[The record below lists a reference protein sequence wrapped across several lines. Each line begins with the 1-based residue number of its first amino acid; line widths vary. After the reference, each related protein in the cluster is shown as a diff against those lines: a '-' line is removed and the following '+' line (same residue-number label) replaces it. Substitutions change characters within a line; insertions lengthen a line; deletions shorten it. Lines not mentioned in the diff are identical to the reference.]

1 MINQKINVMRFKSFC
16 LLAFTGFLFI
26 NVTAQG
32 INKDTAYIAV
42 PSEIKS
48 VTKHTVVIDGKTINY
63 SATAGALILLN
74 EKEEPVALF
83 GYTAYT
89 KDDENNNKRPITF
102 SYNGGPGSS
111 SYWLHIG
118 VIGPKKIV
126 VNDPEFNPPPPY
138 KFEDNANSILD
149 VTDIVMID
157 PVGTGLSHAIG
168 KAKNKDFWGVDQDIR
183 SISNFIKEY
192 VTQNS
197 RWNSPKFLLG
207 ESYGTM
213 RSAGVVDFLQD
224 NLGMAMNGVILVSSV
239 LDLRTLTFQQYDD
252 LSYILNLP
260 SYAAT
265 AWYHN
270 KVPNK
275 PENLE
280 TFIKDAKT
288 FAEGDYTLA
297 LMKGDNLSD
306 QEKDII
312 VNKLMSYTGLS
323 KEYLLRA
330 NLRVTEPQFTQELLR
345 NEHLTVGRLDSR
357 YTGINQNP
365 LSENANTDPQSA
377 AISPAFTSAFLSY
390 YYGDLKMDRKYVYH
404 TSAYGAEGFVWDWK
418 RKRNDAEF
426 GDAVTPNTA
435 IDLANAM
442 TQNPSLKLLVLNGY
456 YDLATPFAATEY
468 TFDHLA
474 LNKKLK
480 SNIQLKYYPA
490 GHMMYIHSKSASTF
504 KKDVSAFILSASKQ

>member
-1 MINQKINVMRFKSFC
+1 MLISLKKTGS
-16 LLAFTGFLFI
+16 LLLGLFLFG
-26 NVTAQG
+26 TLSAQ
-32 INKDTAYIAV
+32 IPKDTSTIPIPAEV
-42 PSEIKS
+42 KS
-48 VTKHTVVIDGKTINY
+48 VTHHSVMIEGKTIRY
-63 SATAGALILLN
+63 TATAGALILLN

-83 GYTAYT
+83 GYTAYS
-89 KDDENNNKRPITF
+89 KDDENANKRPVTF

-126 VNDPEFNPPPPY
+126 VKDPEFNPPPPY
-138 KFEDNANSILD
+138 KFEDNPNSILD

-183 SISNFIKEY
+183 SISNFIKQY
-192 VTQNS
+192 VTDNN

-252 LSYILNLP
+252 MSYILHLP

-270 KVPNK
+270 KVNNK
-275 PENLE
+275 PAMLE
-280 TFIKDAKT
+280 AFIKDARL
-288 FAEGDYTLA
+288 FAEGDYALA

-306 QEKDII
+306 PEKETI
-312 VNKLMSYTGLS
+312 VSKLMLYTGLS
-323 KEYLLRA
+323 KEYLMRA

-357 YTGINQNP
+357 YTGINQNL
-365 LSENANTDPQSA
+365 LSEGAQSDPQSA

-390 YYGDLKMDRKYVYH
+390 YYGDLKMDRKNVYH
-404 TSAYGAEGFVWDWK
+404 TSAYGAEGFSWDWK
-418 RKRNDAEF
+418 RKRNSGGFD
-426 GDAVTPNTA
+426 DAVTPNTA

-442 TQNPSLKLLVLNGY
+442 NQNPSLKILVLNGY

-474 LNKKLK
+474 LDKKLR

-490 GHMMYIHSKSASTF
+490 GHMMYIHSSSATSF
-504 KKDVSAFILSASKQ
+504 KKDIATFINGASK